1 MTYKRELTVDKER
14 LWMYPYN
21 ELKFWVR
28 LWDDSMKRLM
38 SFRRF
43 EQSPILKKA
52 VERYKDILVSD
63 IQAALA
69 MREKAEEEIA
79 RVVSELPEWKE
90 WAAYIPGVGKQLF
103 GRLLGYIGNPAARV
117 YPSCLQKH
125 CGVAPDP
132 KTGKIIRAQPGQIRP
147 YNPRAKSVLYLIV
160 KQSLLIYNRSPNLL
174 AEIYASYKEKYQQEH
189 PDWTKGHCHLAAIIK
204 AANIFVT
211 MLWEVSRRAQG
222 LPVIEIYPI
231 EHLGHKVKIPPEMMM
246 HPRKA
251 LPQVAKA
258 IKEVEHMLAEEENE
272 KVVRVMKEIVER
284 MKQHIT

>member
-1 MTYKRELTVDKER
+1 MTYKTELTVDKER

-28 LWDDSMKRLM
+28 LWDDSLKRIM

-52 VERYKDILVSD
+52 AERYKDILLSD

-69 MREKAEEEIA
+69 MREKAEEGIA
-79 RVVSELPEWKE
+79 RVVSELPEWEE

-117 YPSCLQKH
+117 YPSCLQRH

-132 KTGKIIRAQPGQIRP
+132 KTGRIVKAQKGQVRP
-147 YNPRAKSVLYLIV
+147 YNAKAKSVLYLIV
-160 KQSLLIYNRSPNLL
+160 TQALKIYNRSPNLL
-174 AEIYASYKEKYQQEH
+174 AEIYASYKEKYQREH
-189 PDWTKGHCHLAAIIK
+189 PDWTAGHCHLAAIIK

-211 MLWEVSRRAQG
+211 MLWEVSRRTQG

-231 EHLGHKVKIPPEMMM
+231 EHLGHKVKIPSEMMM

-258 IKEVEHMLAEEENE
+258 IREVEHMLGEEEDE
-272 KVVRVMKEIVER
+272 KVVKVMKEIVER